1 MKVWEELQNMKTSR
15 ACTCAAATDIEKER
29 EDARVNKFLFG
40 LDDSWFAS
48 IRSQITDEEPLP
60 NLNIDYSRVIREE
73 QNMASTHSKE
83 QRTEALGFSVK
94 TDPPKD
100 NTTPTT
106 EAPLSRSRDP
116 SRSCTH
122 CGRKGHDIT
131 ECFLVR
137 GYLEWFHEQQLQ
149 NGSSGN
155 RGGRGG
161 RSNNNGGR
169 GRGRA
174 NATHS
179 SSTFNSDQIASL
191 ISILHFMRKFFIV
204 KHM

>member
-1 MKVWEELQNMKTSR
+1 MRHSQRAGPVSCFKEAQQRAANEHRLKT
-15 ACTCAAATDIEKER
+15 
-29 EDARVNKFLFG
+29 
-40 LDDSWFAS
+40 
-48 IRSQITDEEPLP
+48 RSQSGDEAHRRPRREHRRIEPAHRHL
-60 NLNIDYSRVIREE
+60 VG
-73 QNMASTHSKE
+73 QHSKE

-174 NATHS
+174 SHA
-179 SSTFNSDQIASL
+179 STSINNEQIASL
-191 ISILHFMRKFFIV
+191 ITLLQNQQSNISSEASHSHDGRYISSS
-204 KHM
+204 